1 MANRRETPVRIDIV
15 ADVTCPWC
23 YIGKRRLDRALAMRP
38 DIAAKRVW
46 RPFQLNPEL
55 PRDGLPRELY
65 LQIKF
70 GLGRNAARVHANIA
84 AAGREEGIDFAFDKI
99 HRTPN
104 TVNAHRLI
112 ALAGRDGSEDEMA
125 EGLFHGYFV
134 EALDI
139 SDIDVLAAIAGGCG
153 LGRAATRRYLTSD
166 DGAMEVLAEY
176 RARQIGI
183 RRPCSSSTTAMRWPA
198 RAGDVSPL
206 FDLAAVLTARPG
218 RGLGRRRSDRGRP
231 ARQAAKGPRSNY
243 RSTRN
248 TSLVLPPGAFRV
260 PV

>member
-1 MANRRETPVRIDIV
+1 MPPVRIDIV

-70 GLGRNAARVHANIA
+70 GLGRNAVRVHANIA
-84 AAGREEGIDFAFDKI
+84 AAGREEGIDFAFDEI

-104 TVNAHRLI
+104 TINAHRLI
-112 ALAGRDGSEDEMA
+112 ALAGRDGGEDEMVEA
-125 EGLFHGYFV
+125 LFRGYFV

-139 SDIDVLAAIAGGCG
+139 GDIEVLAMIAAGCG
-153 LGRAATRRYLTSD
+153 LSRVATRRYLAGD
-166 DGAMEVLAEY
+166 DGTMEVLAEEY
-176 RARQIGI
+176 RARRIGI
-183 RRPCSSSTTAMRWPA
+183 HAVPCFVIDNGYA
-198 RAGDVSPL
+198 VSGAQEPEMFLPL
-206 FDLAAVLTARPG
+206 FDLAAVLAQP
-218 RGLGRRRSDRGRP
+218 DRVE
-231 ARQAAKGPRSNY
+231 A
-243 RSTRN
+243 
-248 TSLVLPPGAFRV
+248 
-260 PV
+260 